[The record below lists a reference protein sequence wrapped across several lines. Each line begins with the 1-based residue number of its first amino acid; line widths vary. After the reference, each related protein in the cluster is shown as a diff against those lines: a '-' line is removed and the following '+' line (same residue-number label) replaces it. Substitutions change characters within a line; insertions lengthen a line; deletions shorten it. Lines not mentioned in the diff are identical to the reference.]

1 MGIIKDDMSDFE
13 GGIVVGIKQA
23 GLSISENKV
32 FPLIIIKI
40 ILFISIYYY
49 ICFLNNNLEQWGDRY
64 AIAFTNAILQKHT

>member
-64 AIAFTNAILQKHT
+64 AITFTNAILQKYT